1 MTDSLGQDEHLPQTL
16 GDLKEKR
23 TEELRSD
30 VVYASYGVDIMADVL
45 RGWMHPASTDGNL
58 DIYY

>member
-1 MTDSLGQDEHLPQTL
+1 MTDSLGQDEHLPRTL

-30 VVYASYGVDIMADVL
+30 AVYANYSVDIMTGIL
-45 RGWMHPASTDGNL
+45 RGRMHLASTDGNL
-58 DIYY
+58 DVHH